1 MLKLTD
7 DELTHLFQAAAP
19 IAIERRDD
27 FPEAVAAILTRL
39 RRSDRSGHRSS
50 GNRRRSGST
59 SIRRQTTALQA
70 ARDGTATRLG
80 SRRSA
85 SRRRA
90 EGRSPDTETN
100 FATQRSVVACRRMP
114 VPVSLVEP
122 HVAAPGLLV
131 RLRRVGNEARRSFL
145 KWASARSLMSS
156 VNVRLRK
163 LLRQHISS
171 GPGARINAR
180 LVILRIVDANV
191 LTLRRVYAR
200 AACSEANASV
210 RL

>member
-7 DELTHLFQAAAP
+7 DELTHIFQAAAP

-27 FPEAVAAILTRL
+27 FLEAVAAILLGSAGPIGPGTV
-39 RRSDRSGHRSS
+39 HRAIA
-50 GNRRRSGST
+50 RRSGST
-59 SIRRQTTALQA
+59 SIRRKTTALQA

-114 VPVSLVEP
+114 VPVSLV
-122 HVAAPGLLV
+122 
-131 RLRRVGNEARRSFL
+131 
-145 KWASARSLMSS
+145 
-156 VNVRLRK
+156 
-163 LLRQHISS
+163 
-171 GPGARINAR
+171 
-180 LVILRIVDANV
+180 
-191 LTLRRVYAR
+191 
-200 AACSEANASV
+200 
-210 RL
+210 